1 MGMAVAASERRL
13 KNGGRHPTIG
23 TTRLAGWKTMTDKK
37 ILLVDDEVDVLR
49 VFARALGKI
58 GYTVYTAVRGSAALE
73 ILRNETIQ
81 VMFFDLN
88 MPEMNGLELCRRVRK
103 EFPTAVIHA
112 VTGYAPLFELAACR
126 EAGFDDY
133 YTKPVELDVLIAAAE
148 SAFEK
153 MERGRSS
160 KPSTVA

>member
-1 MGMAVAASERRL
+1 MGMAFAASVRRL

-88 MPEMNGLELCRRVRK
+88 MPEMNGLELCRRARK

-112 VTGYAPLFELAACR
+112 VTGYGATLRVGGLPGGRVRPLLHETGRARHADRGCGVRLR
-126 EAGFDDY
+126 EDGA
-133 YTKPVELDVLIAAAE
+133 
-148 SAFEK
+148 
-153 MERGRSS
+153 RGE
-160 KPSTVA
+160 